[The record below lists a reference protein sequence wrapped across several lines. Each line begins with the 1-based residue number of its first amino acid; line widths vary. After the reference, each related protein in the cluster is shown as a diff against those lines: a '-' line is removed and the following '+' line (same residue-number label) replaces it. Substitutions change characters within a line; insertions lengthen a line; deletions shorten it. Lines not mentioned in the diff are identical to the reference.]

1 MLKKKMRIGILL
13 SLVGLFFACEEDR
26 FDLEESQA
34 IQKKTSL
41 EQLSFDKFLTFS
53 SFDEL
58 EKELEALS
66 ELTYEE
72 QVAKE
77 NRQSFVSI
85 DRIYEEINLA
95 EEELLKPYENLSEEE
110 LAKMPRITSKTHD
123 MYADILLTDTLE
135 GDWLFEVPDAYSKY
149 SKVLNRQSLVKV
161 DGKIFQFKRDVTK
174 IIEDGDASKIKY
186 LSNITNTDTNLRIT
200 VLKFYPEANVYKH
213 AYKTNGV
220 YRVDLENRFML
231 EKFND
236 KLFETSFYLEITV
249 KKKAFGLH
257 YIRHKPKKITFS
269 LNLSGNTVKGFR
281 RGVHNDFIAETHHWD
296 GSMSGVIHNTYV
308 HRQNYYAAPYNSN
321 ILWFLAHKHYNDILN
336 LPRLGNVQNNIT
348 VVCSKN
354 RTISFTMNY

>member
-174 IIEDGDASKIKY
+174 IIEDGDA
-186 LSNITNTDTNLRIT
+186 
-200 VLKFYPEANVYKH
+200 
-213 AYKTNGV
+213 
-220 YRVDLENRFML
+220 
-231 EKFND
+231 
-236 KLFETSFYLEITV
+236 
-249 KKKAFGLH
+249 
-257 YIRHKPKKITFS
+257 
-269 LNLSGNTVKGFR
+269 
-281 RGVHNDFIAETHHWD
+281 
-296 GSMSGVIHNTYV
+296 
-308 HRQNYYAAPYNSN
+308 
-321 ILWFLAHKHYNDILN
+321 
-336 LPRLGNVQNNIT
+336 
-348 VVCSKN
+348 
-354 RTISFTMNY
+354 

>member
-1 MLKKKMRIGILL
+1 MFKKSTRIVILIG
-13 SLVGLFFACEEDR
+13 LVGLFFACEEDR
-26 FDLEESQA
+26 HDLEKSQA
-34 IQKKTSL
+34 CQKKTSL
-41 EQLSFDKFLTFS
+41 EQLSFDKFLSFS

-58 EKELEALS
+58 EKELGVLS
-66 ELTYEE
+66 ELSYEE
-72 QVAKE
+72 QIAKE
-77 NRQSFVSI
+77 EKQNFVSI

-95 EEELLKPYENLSEEE
+95 EEELLKPYEDLNEDE

-135 GDWLFEVPDAYSKY
+135 GGWLFEVPDAYSKY

-200 VLKFYPEANVYKH
+200 VLKFYPETNVYKH

-220 YRVDLENRFML
+220 YRVDLENRFKT
-231 EKFND
+231 ERFD
-236 KLFETSFYLEITV
+236 SKLFASSFYYKITV

-257 YIRHKPKKITFS
+257 YIRHKPKKITFG
-269 LNLSGNTVKGFR
+269 LNLSGNTVNGFR
-281 RGVHNDFIAETHHWD
+281 RGGNGWVAETHCWNN
-296 GSMSGVIHNTYV
+296 GVTRYIYSYIYDDYFV
-308 HRQNYYAAPYNSN
+308 AAPYNKN
-321 ILWFLAHKHYNDILN
+321 VLWYFAHLHYNDANN
-336 LPRLGNVQNNIT
+336 LPRLDNVRNNIT